1 MRALGS
7 FFFLFVLTRLMG
19 KEQIAQLTFF
29 DYIVGI
35 TIGSIAATL
44 TTTPQDPFL
53 PGLLGLVI
61 WGLLPIL
68 IGLIT
73 LKWVPIRKI
82 MEGEPVVIIQNG
94 KIDEEVMTKQRL
106 NYDDLLMLLREQK
119 IYNIQDVENA
129 IYERD
134 GQLSVQLKSQQQPV
148 TPKDLNLSTQY
159 KGLPTTIIEDGTILN
174 NRLKEVSLSKDWL
187 LKKLQREHGIK
198 NANEVS
204 IAQLDTGG
212 NLYVDIINANPEN
225 KTK

>member
-1 MRALGS
+1 
-7 FFFLFVLTRLMG
+7 MG
-19 KEQIAQLTFF
+19 KEQIAHLTFF

-35 TIGSIAATL
+35 TIGSIAAAL
-44 TTTPQDPFL
+44 TTNPQDPFL

-68 IGLIT
+68 IGMIT

-82 MEGEPVVIIQNG
+82 IEGEPVVIIQNG
-94 KIDEEVMTKQRL
+94 KIDEEAMSRQRL

-119 IYNIQDVENA
+119 VFNIHDVENA
-129 IYERD
+129 IYERN
-134 GQLSVQLKSQQQPV
+134 GQFSIQMKSQQQPV

-159 KGLPTTIIEDGTILN
+159 KGLPTTIIEDGTILT
-174 NRLKEVSLSKDWL
+174 NRLKEISLSKDWL
-187 LKKLQREHGIK
+187 LKKLQKEHGVK
-198 NANEVS
+198 TVDEVS
-204 IAQLDTGG
+204 MAQLDTAG

>member
-7 FFFLFVLTRLMG
+7 FIFLFVLTRLMG

-119 IYNIQDVENA
+119 VFNIHDVENA
-129 IYERD
+129 LYERD
-134 GQLSVQLKSQQQPV
+134 GQLSIQLKSQQQPA

-159 KGLPTTIIEDGTILN
+159 KGLPTTIIEDGIILT